1 MLLVVHEY
9 KKNTE
14 GERKGKIV
22 TWNLKMKEIFYNLH
36 VLYYIITVK
45 RNYDSVIHG
54 SLWVNSPKTFAMSLT
69 VYTNNQLKFLIA

>member
-1 MLLVVHEY
+1 MLRVVREY

-14 GERKGKIV
+14 GEMKGKIG

-45 RNYDSVIHG
+45 RNNDSVIHG
-54 SLWVNSPKTFAMSLT
+54 SLWVN
-69 VYTNNQLKFLIA
+69 

>member
-1 MLLVVHEY
+1 MLHVVHEY

-22 TWNLKMKEIFYNLH
+22 TWNLKMKEIFYNL
-36 VLYYIITVK
+36 YYVITVK

-54 SLWVNSPKTFAMSLT
+54 SLWVN
-69 VYTNNQLKFLIA
+69 

>member
-1 MLLVVHEY
+1 MLRIVHEY

-14 GERKGKIV
+14 GERKRKIV

-36 VLYYIITVK
+36 VLYYVITVK

-54 SLWVNSPKTFAMSLT
+54 SLWVNQRSHNFCRVFNCLFKQPT
-69 VYTNNQLKFLIA
+69 

>member
-1 MLLVVHEY
+1 MLHVVHEY

-36 VLYYIITVK
+36 VLYYIITIK

-54 SLWVNSPKTFAMSLT
+54 SLN
-69 VYTNNQLKFLIA
+69 

>member
-1 MLLVVHEY
+1 MLRIVHEY

-14 GERKGKIV
+14 GERKRKIV

-36 VLYYIITVK
+36 VLYYVINVK

-54 SLWVNSPKTFAMSLT
+54 SLWVN
-69 VYTNNQLKFLIA
+69 